1 MVETGRERAYPRFSL
16 LGEAACERIH
26 RAALEILR
34 RTGVRVYESEAVDLL
49 REAGGVVVDAS
60 LVKLPA
66 ALVEWALDQAP
77 SRIALCR
84 RGSDEVAVDLS
95 GRHVNF
101 GPGSDCPNY
110 LDPRAGHRRFTAA
123 DVAAC
128 VRLADA
134 LPELHFVMSMGIPS
148 DVAGSEQYRHQFA
161 LMVSNSA
168 KPIVFVADDRSD
180 CEAIVAMAT
189 AVAGGAAELRL
200 NPTLLLYSEPTTPLV
215 HSRTATAKLLYMAE
229 QRLPIVHSPAPMMGG
244 TAPISLAG
252 GLALGNAEVLSSLA
266 IHQLKAPGA
275 PFVYGMGLHHLD
287 MQTTISVYGAPE
299 FQLARAMVADMGR
312 YYGLP
317 TWGYAG
323 CSDSPVVDAQAAA
336 DAAYQT
342 RDALLMG
349 ANLVH
354 DVGYL
359 EGGLTTS
366 PEMMVFSAEMIDMH
380 RHFLH
385 GATLDDEALALDLIH
400 AIGPGGD
407 FMGTDHT
414 FAHFRDYWFPSLF
427 ERRRY
432 DDWAADGGR
441 PLADRLREKTLG
453 LMESHVPEPL
463 PDGVHD
469 EIDYI
474 LRTTAEQSAGEAG

>member
-1 MVETGRERAYPRFSL
+1 MVEVGRQQVYPRFSL
-16 LGEAACERIH
+16 LEREDCERIH

-34 RTGVRVYESEAVDLL
+34 RTGVRVYEAEALELL
-49 REAGGVVVDAS
+49 REAGGVAVDDN

-66 ALVEWALDQAP
+66 ALIEWALDQAP
-77 SRIALCR
+77 SRVPLCR
-84 RGSDEVAVDLS
+84 RGSDEVAADLS

-110 LDPRAGHRRFTAA
+110 LDPRHGHRRFTAA

-134 LPELHFVMSMGIPS
+134 LPELNFVMSTGIPS
-148 DVAGSEQYRHQFA
+148 DMAESEQYRRQFA
-161 LMVSNSA
+161 LMATNSV
-168 KPIVFVADDRSD
+168 KPIVFVADDRRD

-189 AVAGGAAELRL
+189 AVAGGTDQLQL

-215 HSRTATAKLLYMAE
+215 HSRTATEKLLYMAE

-244 TAPISLAG
+244 TAPITLAG

-266 IHQLKAPGA
+266 IHQLKATGA
-275 PFVYGMGLHHLD
+275 PFVFGMGLHHLD

-312 YYGLP
+312 YYSLP

-323 CSDSPVVDAQAAA
+323 CSDSPAMDGQAAA
-336 DAAYQT
+336 DAAYQA

-349 ANLVH
+349 ANLAH

-366 PEMMVFSAEMIDMH
+366 PEMMVFTAEMINMH
-380 RHFLH
+380 RHFLR
-385 GATLDDEALALDLIH
+385 GAQIDDQALALDLIH

-407 FMGTDHT
+407 FMSTDHT

-432 DDWAADGGR
+432 DDWLADGGQR
-441 PLADRLREKTLG
+441 LADRLRAKTLG
-453 LMESHVPEPL
+453 LMEAHEPEPL
-463 PDGVHD
+463 ADGVYD

-474 LRTTAEQSAGEAG
+474 LRATAAEPTAGQ